1 MSTTEEDRQDAD
13 VPVMALEAL
22 KAAQLRARLAGHPLV
37 LVRNGQLVRICGD
50 TVTVLKQL
58 PAQSKDPRRAEPT

>member
-1 MSTTEEDRQDAD
+1 MAMTEEDRQDAD

-22 KAAQLRARLAGHPLV
+22 KAAQVRAQQAGHPLV
-37 LVRNGQLVRICGD
+37 LVRDGQLVRICGD

-58 PAQSKDPRRAEPT
+58 PQTNVPNRPSPS